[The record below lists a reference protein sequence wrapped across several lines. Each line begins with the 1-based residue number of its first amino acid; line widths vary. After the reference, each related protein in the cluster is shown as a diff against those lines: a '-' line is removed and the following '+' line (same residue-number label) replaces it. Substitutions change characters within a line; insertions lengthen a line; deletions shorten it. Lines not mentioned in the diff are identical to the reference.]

1 MLAVLT
7 LGFGLSIHE
16 AVGTSL
22 AAMVFVT
29 VSGATSHYRETNVD
43 LRAGLVIGLTGMVG
57 AILGAEL
64 SQDVSGEVLQPMAG
78 FALWFLA
85 ALMWIR
91 TRVRS
96 VPRDETL
103 AVVHPPARM
112 AVAGVL
118 GLVGGASSAFF
129 GVGMAPFLQ
138 LGMLVILG
146 LPLRKTVGTTMLA
159 LIFISLS
166 GSLALASHGQV
177 SVPHL
182 VGATIGMTAGSYAG
196 AKLTRRAPIPVL
208 RAALV
213 LTPFISGTF
222 LIVS

>member
-29 VSGATSHYRETNVD
+29 VSGAISHYRETNVE
-43 LRAGLVIGLTGMVG
+43 LRAGLIIGLTGMVG
-57 AILGAEL
+57 AIVGADLGQ
-64 SQDVSGEVLQPMAG
+64 SVSGDVLQPLAG

-85 ALMWIR
+85 ALMWVR
-91 TRVRS
+91 TRMRH
-96 VPRDETL
+96 
-103 AVVHPPARM
+103 APPEDAPDPMQSPSRLI
-112 AVAGVL
+112 AAGVL
-118 GLVGGASSAFF
+118 GLVGGTASAFF

-166 GSLALASHGQV
+166 GSISLASHGQV

-182 VGATIGMTAGSYAG
+182 IGATIGMMSGSYVG
-196 AKLTRRAPIPVL
+196 AKLTRRAPLSVL
-208 RAALV
+208 RAAIV
-213 LTPFISGTF
+213 LTPFIAGTF
-222 LIVS
+222 LIGS

>member
-29 VSGATSHYRETNVD
+29 VSGAISHYREANVEP
-43 LRAGLVIGLTGMVG
+43 RAGLIIGITGMVG
-57 AILGAEL
+57 AILGADL
-64 SQDVSGEVLQPMAG
+64 GQSVSGEVLQPLAG
-78 FALWFLA
+78 IALWFLA

-91 TRVRS
+91 TRVRK
-96 VPRDETL
+96 VPPEDAPDPMRS
-103 AVVHPPARM
+103 PARL
-112 AVAGVL
+112 AAAGVL
-118 GLVGGASSAFF
+118 GLVGGTASAFF
-129 GVGMAPFLQ
+129 GVGMSPFLQ

-177 SVPHL
+177 SMPHL
-182 VGATIGMTAGSYAG
+182 IGATIGMTAGSYAG
-196 AKLTRRAPIPVL
+196 AKLTRRAPISVL
-208 RAALV
+208 RAAIV
-213 LTPFISGTF
+213 LTPFIAGTF

>member
-29 VSGATSHYRETNVD
+29 ISGSISHYRETNVEP
-43 LRAGLVIGLTGMVG
+43 RAGLIIGITGMIGAIVG
-57 AILGAEL
+57 ADLGQ
-64 SQDVSGEVLQPMAG
+64 SVSGDVLQPLAG

-91 TRVRS
+91 TRMRHAATEAS
-96 VPRDETL
+96 TDSM
-103 AVVHPPARM
+103 HSPARLV
-112 AVAGVL
+112 AAGVL
-118 GLVGGASSAFF
+118 GLVGGTASAFF

-146 LPLRKTVGTTMLA
+146 MPLRKTVGTTMLA
-159 LIFISLS
+159 LVFISLS
-166 GSLALASHGQV
+166 GSISLASHGQV

-182 VGATIGMTAGSYAG
+182 IGATIGMMSGSYAG
-196 AKLTRRAPIPVL
+196 AKLTRRAPVAVL
-208 RAALV
+208 RAAIV
-213 LTPFISGTF
+213 LTPFIAGTF